1 MNKKSAIVCVVVAA
15 IFLFVALS
23 PTFSVAQTAAGKAA
37 PEKKAEKA
45 KGEKKESQE
54 ALAKEAK
61 ITMEQAKAIA
71 LKKAP
76 GTVKESELEREKGK
90 LIYSFDIV
98 TGKEIT
104 EVQVSAIDGSIVAV
118 EKEDMKKEAKEK
130 AAEAK
135 KK

>member
-1 MNKKSAIVCVVVAA
+1 MNKKTAIVCEVVAA
-15 IFLFVALS
+15 IFLFVTLS
-23 PTFSVAQTAAGKAA
+23 PTFSVAQAPQGKAA
-37 PEKKAEKA
+37 PEKKADKA

-61 ITMEQAKAIA
+61 ITMRQAKAIA

-76 GTVKESELEREKGK
+76 GTVKEGELEREKGK